1 MPVSWW
7 HPATMAQKYLCFPS
21 CMTCPCW
28 IPASSTQIWYV
39 MGRSCGYSALLPIA
53 QWSEFFLKCRWI
65 ACIAKSLLLYTL
77 PLDISFR
84 LVVLFFPFRIVSQ
97 LHIPLQLAWL
107 WYFFQDLGCLFF
119 LFSIAQGQCLKLNC
133 LAMWCKSDKR
143 NQMSPMCSSAE
154 SYSAKTRSVSFW
166 S

>member
-1 MPVSWW
+1 MPCVMV
-7 HPATMAQKYLCFPS
+7 T
-21 CMTCPCW
+21 PCHHGTEVFVFS
-28 IPASSTQIWYV
+28 ILHDMSLLDSSFQHTNMVHDGGKLWLLSITPNSSVIW
-39 MGRSCGYSALLPIA
+39 L
-53 QWSEFFLKCRWI
+53 FFLKCHWI
-65 ACIAKSLLLYTL
+65 ACTAKSLFLHTL
-77 PLDISFR
+77 PLDIIFR

-97 LHIPLQLAWL
+97 LHIPLQLDCDT
-107 WYFFQDLGCLFF
+107 FFRVWVAFFF